1 MLQTLKLRCPNRNT
15 SKIKVCRTGTK
26 CDVKQMLTIFCS
38 DAFFC
43 MILHLFLHFYLPTY
57 LMHIM
62 QLSLQL
68 HSSTNTKNWG
78 KSQSKR
84 PVWNRF
90 HNNWYYLCTK
100 YYFNALN
107 AIKIFCNFCLYIW
120 NCFIDNCLFWNVSV
134 TPIFARICNHKPI
147 AGWFDSNLR
156 KCESLSILGQRI
168 AANPMNVILSF
179 KRLN

>member
-107 AIKIFCNFCLYIW
+107 AFKFFCNFCLLLYLKLLYW
-120 NCFIDNCLFWNVSV
+120 QLLV
-134 TPIFARICNHKPI
+134 
-147 AGWFDSNLR
+147 L
-156 KCESLSILGQRI
+156 KCQCHTYFRENMQS
-168 AANPMNVILSF
+168 
-179 KRLN
+179 